1 VEHEQ
6 NWAARFRRRS
16 VEVNEVHTQSFGP
29 FSFGSFSFGSFDS
42 LLSRSNRPLT
52 SKMHLET
59 DPNGSNEL
67 ERSNEYRTIRTI

>member
-1 VEHEQ
+1 MVAVLDHIK
-6 NWAARFRRRS
+6 S
-16 VEVNEVHTQSFGP
+16 YSFGS